1 MSENTN
7 GENEYVDDV
16 TPDEAGAEVAA
27 DFVEGSDEEL
37 VSASAS
43 GETAES
49 PAVDD
54 VVASPEVDETVVEA
68 VADEI
73 AEAVENTGFAPVGAG
88 EPEPVSPSSAFEV
101 PEEFVTEA
109 PQVVPPAFAP
119 AVPAAASPAD
129 TGDAAAYKAA
139 THAAP
144 VDLGPRRV
152 RLSVARVDPLSVGK
166 LALLLS
172 FALGIMMVVA
182 TAVLWNVLDSMH
194 VFTNIND
201 MIISVTGEGSTVN
214 ILDYLD
220 FSKVMSYVTLIAIV
234 DLFLLTALA
243 TLGAFLYNITA
254 SLVGGVYVTLVDE

>member
-1 MSENTN
+1 MSENNN
-7 GENEYVDDV
+7 GEYTDADGVTPEEAIEVAGSESAADDAVDAVEDV
-16 TPDEAGAEVAA
+16 TAEADVFLE
-27 DFVEGSDEEL
+27 
-37 VSASAS
+37 
-43 GETAES
+43 
-49 PAVDD
+49 PAVD
-54 VVASPEVDETVVEA
+54 VAGDPNVDEVVVET
-68 VADEI
+68 VADEL
-73 AEAVENTGFAPVGAG
+73 AEAVENTGFAPLGG

-101 PEEFVTEA
+101 PQEFVTET
-109 PQVVPPAFAP
+109 PQVVPPTFA
-119 AVPAAASPAD
+119 PAAASPAD
-129 TGDAAAYKAA
+129 DEAAAYAA
-139 THAAP
+139 AAHAAP

-152 RLSVARVDPLSVGK
+152 RLSVARVDPLSVAK
-166 LALLLS
+166 LSLLLS
-172 FALGIMMVVA
+172 FALGIIMVVA

-254 SLVGGVYVTLVDE
+254 SLVGGLYVTLVDE